1 MLQRF
6 IRGSKSDNNCVTIV
20 VWYIWE
26 SKGCVVIIIFCFY
39 MDFQCRSEDELRSVS
54 NTRPA
59 CIWNWFGN
67 NYFFSWEVKKNKTIS
82 VINKS
87 RVIKMTLLSSALHW
101 NYIKTLKQTKKLPLR
116 PDFITCRNVS
126 LRWNSASQA
135 AESGPLTTGRRDSA
149 SSGLWSRYAKKSKAR
164 DGRRSCPIF
173 YSAFDSWK
181 GPSGWTQR
189 EYQKGKIKKKEP
201 TVRFH
206 NADGRQIR

>member
-1 MLQRF
+1 M
-6 IRGSKSDNNCVTIV
+6 RG
-20 VWYIWE
+20 E
-26 SKGCVVIIIFCFY
+26 
-39 MDFQCRSEDELRSVS
+39 
-54 NTRPA
+54 
-59 CIWNWFGN
+59 
-67 NYFFSWEVKKNKTIS
+67 KNPKTIS

-135 AESGPLTTGRRDSA
+135 AESWPLTTGRRDSA

-164 DGRRSCPIF
+164 DGRCSCPIF
-173 YSAFDSWK
+173 YSVFDSWK

-189 EYQKGKIKKKEP
+189 EYQKGKIKKKSRRFVFTMP
-201 TVRFH
+201 TGGRYVKNHTPPASHAQRGVR
-206 NADGRQIR
+206 GRESCSG